1 MKLKFRRKGQR
12 GLTLLEILVAIAIL
26 TSTLIAFASVFPAA
40 FKLNRQSQNSVKA
53 AKHAAAV
60 AEELRSMPIA
70 CNPNLYTSFSSKTN
84 KHYLEQYSYKQA
96 TANFDSAY
104 DGLTAVKELKKDGK
118 KSGESQGIFTLDAN
132 KVGYSSGKDARDT
145 YGVYFIHDGTGGT
158 NDTRFWE
165 IYVNVFWNETINGKK
180 VARSASV
187 VSARTGNR

>member
-1 MKLKFRRKGQR
+1 MKLKFKRKGQR

-53 AKHAAAV
+53 AKHAAAI

-70 CNPNLYTSFSSKTN
+70 CNPNLYGSFSSRAS
-84 KHYLEQYSYKQA
+84 KHYLEQYSYNQA
-96 TANFDSAY
+96 TANFDNTY

-118 KSGESQGIFTLDAN
+118 KTGDTQGIFTLDAA
-132 KVGYSSGKDARDT
+132 KVGYSSGKTPKDT
-145 YGVYFIHDGTGGT
+145 YGVYFIHNGKGDN
-158 NDTRFWE
+158 NDSRFWE